1 MNRRFFST
9 VFMAIASISL
19 IVALLIVS
27 IEMFAINPGF
37 FQSEYSKLGTA
48 QSIGIS
54 EQDLTAVTH
63 KLIDYTTDADSNLD
77 IQAEI
82 SGEMQE
88 VFGQR
93 EKDHMV
99 DVKALYLAARNVR
112 TFCLICAAA
121 LILIAFLMAKGQA
134 LKTLCKAF
142 LYVSGVFVLIV
153 GALGIYAAVDFT
165 SFWVSFHHLFFT
177 NDLWLLD
184 PATDVLIMMVP
195 QQFFSDL
202 VARIII
208 RFVSIFIALNA
219 AAAAGLIIIR
229 KRHSTKTVQEA

>member
-1 MNRRFFST
+1 MDNRFFSAVCT
-9 VFMAIASISL
+9 AAASILL

-27 IEMFAINPGF
+27 IEMFAINFGF
-37 FQSEYSKLGTA
+37 FESEYSKLSTA

-63 KLIDYTTDADSNLD
+63 KLIDYTTDADTNLD

-82 SGEMQE
+82 GGEMQE

-99 DVKALYLAARNVR
+99 DVKALYLSARNVR
-112 TFCLICAAA
+112 TYGLIGAAV
-121 LILIAFLMAKGQA
+121 LIIIAFLSAKGQA

-208 RFVSIFIALNA
+208 RFVSIFVALNA
-219 AAAAGLIIIR
+219 AAATGLIII
-229 KRHSTKTVQEA
+229 KKHKKTDQEA